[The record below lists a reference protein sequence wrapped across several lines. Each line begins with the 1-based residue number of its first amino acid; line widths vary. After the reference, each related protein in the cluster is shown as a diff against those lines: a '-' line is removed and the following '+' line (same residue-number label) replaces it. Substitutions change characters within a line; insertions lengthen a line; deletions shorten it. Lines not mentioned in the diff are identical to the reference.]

1 MTYNPTDKHS
11 LTVYKASAGSGK
23 TYTLSIEYIKLL
35 IIQPQCYR
43 KILAVTFTNKATE
56 EMKVRILSQLYGI
69 WKLLPDSRNY
79 IDRITKDLDI
89 SESIASKQAGIAL
102 HNIIH
107 DYSYF
112 RIETIDSFFQGVLN
126 NLARE
131 LDLTA
136 NLRVE
141 LNDYQIEQYAVD
153 KLIEEL
159 HKKDELLKW
168 ILSYVKEN
176 IEDNKNW
183 NVIGKIKKF
192 GENIF
197 RDYYK
202 ANSSRLNEVLLDKEK
217 LHRFID
223 SLKTI
228 RLRMKNAMKEQCER
242 FNSIMS
248 SSGIEIND
256 LAYGK
261 SGACGYF
268 IKLSESQFDGSIL
281 TKRVQSV
288 IDSPDK
294 WLKKGGKDKSLSLI
308 HI

>member
-1 MTYNPTDKHS
+1 MLQENTGCDIHQQ
-11 LTVYKASAGSGK
+11 G
-23 TYTLSIEYIKLL
+23 
-35 IIQPQCYR
+35 YR
-43 KILAVTFTNKATE
+43 RNEI
-56 EMKVRILSQLYGI
+56 RILSQLYGI

-176 IEDNKNW
+176 IEDNK
-183 NVIGKIKKF
+183 IG
-192 GENIF
+192 
-197 RDYYK
+197 
-202 ANSSRLNEVLLDKEK
+202 
-217 LHRFID
+217 
-223 SLKTI
+223 
-228 RLRMKNAMKEQCER
+228 M
-242 FNSIMS
+242 
-248 SSGIEIND
+248 
-256 LAYGK
+256 
-261 SGACGYF
+261 
-268 IKLSESQFDGSIL
+268 
-281 TKRVQSV
+281 
-288 IDSPDK
+288 
-294 WLKKGGKDKSLSLI
+294 
-308 HI
+308 